1 MKISEAEKKY
11 IFTTKIELDNGDYI
25 ELREPNTQEISSFGD
40 DGKKNLELLE
50 KIFPSC
56 VVDSSFTDDNDNKVD
71 GKTLYNFL
79 KKSSSLFT
87 EILNIWIESIPFQS
101 RLQKKQKLDK

>member
-11 IFTTKIELDNGDYI
+11 IFTTKIELDDGDYI

-56 VVDSSFTDDNDNKVD
+56 VVDSSFTDDNEMPVD
-71 GKTLYNFL
+71 GKTLYSFL

>member
-11 IFTTKIELDNGDYI
+11 IFTTKIELDDGDYI

-56 VVDSSFTDDNDNKVD
+56 VVDSSFTDDSDNKVD
-71 GKTLYNFL
+71 GKTLYSFL

-87 EILNIWIESIPFQS
+87 EILNIWIDSIPFQS
-101 RLQKKQKLDK
+101 RLQKKPKLDK